1 MDKKL
6 IDNENLIKKMIETA
20 AANIEKSYAPY
31 SNFNVSAAILMGS
44 GKIYTGVNVEN
55 SSYGVTLCAERN
67 AIGHAVA
74 EGERKL
80 DMVVIVGGKEGRFT
94 DYCVPCGMCRQFM
107 REFGDPKE
115 IKIICARS
123 VTDYKLWTLEELL
136 PESFGP
142 EFLGKQH
149 ILTESDIK

>member
-1 MDKKL
+1 MNDNKDK
-6 IDNENLIKKMIETA
+6 IIAEMIETA

-31 SNFNVSAAILMGS
+31 SNFNVSAAILTDS
-44 GKIYTGVNVEN
+44 GKVYTGVNVEN
-55 SSYGVTLCAERN
+55 ASYGVTLCAERN

-80 DMVVIVGGKEGRFT
+80 DTVVIVGGKDGRIT

-115 IKIICARS
+115 IKVICARS
-123 VTDYKLWTLEELL
+123 VSDYKVWTLEELL

-142 EFLGKQH
+142 EFLGK
-149 ILTESDIK
+149 

>member
-1 MDKKL
+1 MDDKK
-6 IDNENLIKKMIETA
+6 NLIEKMIETA
-20 AANIEKSYAPY
+20 AANLEKSYAPY

-44 GKIYTGVNVEN
+44 GKVYTGVNVEN
-55 SSYGVTLCAERN
+55 ASYGVTLCAERN
-67 AIGHAVA
+67 AIGHAIA

-80 DMVVIVGGKEGRFT
+80 DTVVIVGGKDCRIT

-115 IKIICARS
+115 IKVICARS
-123 VTDYKLWTLEELL
+123 VSDYKVWTLEELL

-142 EFLGKQH
+142 EFLGK
-149 ILTESDIK
+149 

>member
-1 MDKKL
+1 MNDNKDK
-6 IDNENLIKKMIETA
+6 IIAAMIEAA
-20 AANIEKSYAPY
+20 AANLEKSYAPY

-44 GKIYTGVNVEN
+44 GKVYTGVNVEN
-55 SSYGVTLCAERN
+55 ASYGVTLCAERN
-67 AIGHAVA
+67 AIGHAIA

-80 DMVVIVGGKEGRFT
+80 DTVVIVGGKDCRIT

-115 IKIICARS
+115 IKVICARS
-123 VTDYKLWTLEELL
+123 VSDYKVWTLEELL

-142 EFLGKQH
+142 EFLGK
-149 ILTESDIK
+149 

>member
-149 ILTESDIK
+149 ILIESDIK